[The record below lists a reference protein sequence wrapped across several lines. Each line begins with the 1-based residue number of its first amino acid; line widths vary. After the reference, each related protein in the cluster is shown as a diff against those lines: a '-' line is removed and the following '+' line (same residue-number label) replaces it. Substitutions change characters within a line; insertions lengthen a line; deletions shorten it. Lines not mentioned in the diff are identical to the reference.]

1 MQTRLLDGLSGL
13 WLEQGV
19 GRMDR
24 NYGGQSEVAPL
35 QSVLLKQPWDAYGN
49 PGAIEAQWE
58 ALNYLR
64 APDLRGAM
72 EEHEALRSLLEG
84 FGARVEY
91 LPSHEDTGMDSIYA
105 RDAALMTD
113 AGAVLC
119 NMGKVARSA
128 EPVAQTA
135 AYEGLGIP
143 VLGEISGNG
152 TLEGGDFLWLDE
164 KTAVVGRGYRTNDEG
179 IRQLRDLLSEVSDEL
194 MVVPLPHW
202 QGPSDVFHLMSII
215 SPIDTDLAL
224 VYSPLMPV
232 PFREAL
238 LDRGITL
245 VEVPTEEFD
254 SMGGNVLA
262 LAPRVCLALEG
273 NPVTRRRLEEAGA
286 EVHTYKGEEISAP
299 GCGGPT
305 CLTRPLVREG

>member
-1 MQTRLLDGLSGL
+1 MS
-13 WLEQGV
+13 EI
-19 GRMDR
+19 
-24 NYGGQSEVAPL
+24 YGGQSEVTPL
-35 QSVLLKQPWDAYGN
+35 RSVLLKQPWDAYGG
-49 PGAIEAQWE
+49 PGIIEAQWE

-64 APDLRGAM
+64 APDLRKAM
-72 EEHEALRSLLEG
+72 EEHEALRAFFESQG
-84 FGARVEY
+84 VRVEY
-91 LPSHEDTGMDSIYA
+91 LPSHPETGMDSIYS

-113 AGAVLC
+113 AGAILC

-128 EPVAQTA
+128 EPGAQA
-135 AYEGLGIP
+135 AAFEELGIP

-164 KTAVVGRGYRTNDEG
+164 KTAAVGRGYRTNDEG
-179 IRQLRDLLSEVSDEL
+179 IRQLAELLSPVAQDL
-194 MVVPLPHW
+194 IVVPLPHW
-202 QGPSDVFHLMSII
+202 KGPSDVFHLMSII

-245 VEVPTEEFD
+245 VEVPEEEFD

-262 LAPRVCLALEG
+262 VAPRVCLALEG
-273 NPVTRRRLEEAGA
+273 NPMTRQRLEEAGA

-305 CLTRPLVREG
+305 CLTRPLMRGK